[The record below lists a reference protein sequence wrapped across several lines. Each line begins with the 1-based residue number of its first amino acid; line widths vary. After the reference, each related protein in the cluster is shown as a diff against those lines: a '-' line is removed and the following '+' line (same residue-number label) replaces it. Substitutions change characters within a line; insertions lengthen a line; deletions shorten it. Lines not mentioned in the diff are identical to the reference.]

1 MAKFSA
7 FPSDAASSGYE
18 QAAPVARPDEAETLA
33 ERMTDQLRGA
43 MIKLCFAGLLAVA
56 VVFQIFTLV
65 QIVAD
70 GTQQI
75 TKAAQGL
82 WELNDI
88 VRESDGLATAIED
101 VSPRRA
107 LAVVSERQTALDVIF
122 SGAFDRA
129 ETGQTFGVDPTQL
142 LALRAQAEGLF
153 DQARASIG
161 AQDTEAALA
170 ELRMQSVAFREAVHQ
185 LQDAQDARA
194 QLGLG
199 TLAQD
204 ARFKVYVMV
213 LFLAATVFLL
223 STVLVTGFRE
233 MARRQ
238 EIEQEL
244 RAAMAEV
251 NQVSKAKSRFLSTI
265 THEIRTPLNAIL
277 GFSELLG
284 REPLSPDQKQQVSRL
299 NSAGRTLSRIVDD
312 VLDLSRIEE
321 GGLELRDEE
330 FSPNELFREAIDLVS
345 VHSQTKGLIL
355 TSEVSSN
362 MPRLLRGDPLRL
374 SQVLLNLLNNAIK
387 FTSEGNVTLKVDA
400 RTDKGAE
407 GDIATLRIEVQDT
420 GIGIAPEDQARL
432 FDRFS
437 QAEDGLAQQDNGGS
451 GLGLAISRGLVASMG
466 GDLQLH
472 SVKEQ
477 GATFWFYLKLPVV
490 DGRSELPVEVPE
502 LSVLNTAAERLM
514 LVDDSADTGDLIRR
528 IMQREGI
535 HVEVVTNPLEA
546 LHQVTEYDPDVI
558 LCDMQMPEL
567 SGVELTRQIRA
578 LPAPYCDVPVIA
590 FSAANFAD
598 EIEKM
603 MLAGANAFLAKPFQ
617 ITDLVTAISGVL
629 AEAGERQADRV
640 AAQNTNHSFAELE
653 DMVALMG
660 KDWVLKFIDRLSER
674 LEASFSAQQ
683 SRTERMEMAH
693 RVVAEAG
700 QIGEKA
706 LALAATD
713 LEQALRSGGD
723 ISREEA
729 RFRNEARAVLS
740 RLPLF
745 TMRIG

>member
-122 SGAFDRA
+122 SGALDRA

-161 AQDTEAALA
+161 VQDAEAALA

-251 NQVSKAKSRFLSTI
+251 NQVS
-265 THEIRTPLNAIL
+265 
-277 GFSELLG
+277 
-284 REPLSPDQKQQVSRL
+284 
-299 NSAGRTLSRIVDD
+299 
-312 VLDLSRIEE
+312 
-321 GGLELRDEE
+321 
-330 FSPNELFREAIDLVS
+330 
-345 VHSQTKGLIL
+345 
-355 TSEVSSN
+355 
-362 MPRLLRGDPLRL
+362 
-374 SQVLLNLLNNAIK
+374 
-387 FTSEGNVTLKVDA
+387 
-400 RTDKGAE
+400 
-407 GDIATLRIEVQDT
+407 
-420 GIGIAPEDQARL
+420 
-432 FDRFS
+432 
-437 QAEDGLAQQDNGGS
+437 
-451 GLGLAISRGLVASMG
+451 
-466 GDLQLH
+466 
-472 SVKEQ
+472 
-477 GATFWFYLKLPVV
+477 
-490 DGRSELPVEVPE
+490 
-502 LSVLNTAAERLM
+502 
-514 LVDDSADTGDLIRR
+514 
-528 IMQREGI
+528 
-535 HVEVVTNPLEA
+535 
-546 LHQVTEYDPDVI
+546 
-558 LCDMQMPEL
+558 
-567 SGVELTRQIRA
+567 
-578 LPAPYCDVPVIA
+578 
-590 FSAANFAD
+590 
-598 EIEKM
+598 
-603 MLAGANAFLAKPFQ
+603 
-617 ITDLVTAISGVL
+617 
-629 AEAGERQADRV
+629 
-640 AAQNTNHSFAELE
+640 
-653 DMVALMG
+653 
-660 KDWVLKFIDRLSER
+660 
-674 LEASFSAQQ
+674 
-683 SRTERMEMAH
+683 
-693 RVVAEAG
+693 
-700 QIGEKA
+700 
-706 LALAATD
+706 
-713 LEQALRSGGD
+713 
-723 ISREEA
+723 
-729 RFRNEARAVLS
+729 
-740 RLPLF
+740 
-745 TMRIG
+745 